1 MDIDLK
7 QVHKLLKDCPFC
19 GSRPRLEHTIFPLSI
34 PYVGMVKKGQSRVRC
49 ECGVYTEYS
58 DSLAETVKRWNRR
71 IT

>member
-1 MDIDLK
+1 MMDIDLK

-19 GSRPRLEHTIFPLSI
+19 GSRPRLEHSIVFPYSI
-34 PYVGMVKKGQSRVRC
+34 GEKEISRVRC

-58 DSLAETVKRWNRR
+58 DSLGETVERWNRR